1 MNAFPTRLFK
11 WVMILTVGL
20 LPASFVNCDPVTGF
34 QFERYDDDDFVDYY
48 YEDVYYESDDCWDCW
63 W

>member
-1 MNAFPTRLFK
+1 MKAFPTRWVK

-20 LPASFVNCDPVTGF
+20 LPASFVTCDPVNGF
-34 QFERYDDDDFVDYY
+34 YFERYDDDDFVEYY
-48 YEDVYYESDDCWDCW
+48 YDEPCWDCW